1 MIWYIL
7 LFVIVLIFSS
17 VLTSYIGDIKATNN
31 IEGFVGNES
40 NIDAANGHIADS
52 VTTMEDRLRLDKYKD
67 DYKKT
72 VSLSKDYL
80 DALRVSVLYDLKEIN
95 PKRDDEVVIVDK
107 CEKLAKKL
115 NALNDG
121 INALSNM
128 NIDNSGSSNFGIF

>member
-1 MIWYIL
+1 MLWYIL

-40 NIDAANGHIADS
+40 SIDATNSHIAES
-52 VTTMEDRLRLDKYKD
+52 VTTLEDRLRLDKYKSE
-67 DYKKT
+67 YKKT

-80 DALRVSVLYDLKEIN
+80 DALKVSVLYDLKEIN
-95 PKRDDEVVIVDK
+95 PKTDDEVVIVDK
-107 CEKLAKKL
+107 CQKLAKKL

-128 NIDNSGSSNFGIF
+128 SVDNSGKSNFGIF